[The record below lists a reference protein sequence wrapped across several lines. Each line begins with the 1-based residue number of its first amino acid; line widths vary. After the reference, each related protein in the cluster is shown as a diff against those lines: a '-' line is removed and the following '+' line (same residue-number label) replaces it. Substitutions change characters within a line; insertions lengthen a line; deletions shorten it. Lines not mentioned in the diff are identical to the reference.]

1 MKRVRQKSHSIILL
15 IDRKTYSCIIPTIT
29 LESHRKL
36 FCLITTVI
44 VVIIETGRLTRNHI
58 PAGNLSPD

>member
-1 MKRVRQKSHSIILL
+1 MKRVRQKSHPLILL

-29 LESHRKL
+29 LEGHSEL
-36 FCLITTVI
+36 LCLITIVI
-44 VVIIETGRLTRNHI
+44 TVIIEAGRLTRDYI